1 MALVV
6 LIFFGVL
13 LGLVV
18 MAFFAYAPLL
28 CASWLGILYVIGLYL
43 STESK
48 WRWHDAQEF
57 ENRFW
62 TGTAFIFSA
71 AALYIKD
78 SPLAVGQW
86 NSTLGLVLVFGFTM
100 SVHFF
105 DRFIHRQEISRRP
118 RLKESTRQFSHNLFR
133 YKATAEEKT
142 KLVTECVGRIDRHY
156 LPSTINN
163 MINLAEVKRRELKIF
178 RILAGAGKDELNY
191 ILNHIRLAL
200 LFYKVKDHSKVRED
214 QSRTLI
220 LDLLCTTRLADLSVM
235 SRALLL
241 DALMVMKISAHPMAE
256 KWVRN
261 IILKTLGDDL
271 SNLKTYTDAKGDFH
285 SMHKLVFNDIRDPTI
300 RADILSHIQR
310 EASVQIAHMRLGT
323 KRGRSRKQQAWRK
336 VLSDVDD
343 TLYSSGGRYPA
354 GLDTRFPRHT
364 LYPGVLPFYR
374 ELDMGTVGTDDWTD
388 DRVGNL
394 VFLSA
399 RPHVYKDVSE
409 KKSYAK
415 FAALHEKMGMHTLPT
430 MLAGNLKSGRAFMW
444 QGDLEPM
451 AQKKFEN
458 FCEFY
463 QLYPEFKHVFVGDNG
478 QGDVRAAELIVEKFG
493 PDALEAGFFQ
503 RVQPVEKMFNYHSKE
518 DLERW
523 RKMNIIF
530 FDTYVGAALEAFHMK
545 KIRLNGLKKICDE
558 TGQSFEAIHAWLTPQ
573 SRERAR
579 LLLNRDL
586 TAANVLLSNKFGCSP
601 LVMKPQVFGLNSLV
615 RTPIGRGIVRKFR
628 GIDGI
633 YQVDLTDW
641 QASTTN
647 QKRVQAFF
655 PEDSLVVLVVSD
667 VLPIAKSSLNYV
679 KFCLPPPTRVFTPH
693 TLVKT
698 LFGIGRVLRYR
709 VDDEIYMVSILGDH
723 NMMNMTAF
731 LNTDS
736 VQPVD
741 EEFLKHYTSIGSSSP
756 RMLAGVRSSIGYIT
770 KKLITFVPGGSA
782 AKSLFPMAVAVDSPF
797 GRAVVVGYREEDHVY
812 ELQLFRSETKTR
824 SGEPVCPVGVF
835 VQERHL
841 QLSAVSPPRSFFS
854 MLGLGSSAGKN
865 EMAPTSESV
874 PIGSRVVTAYGKGII
889 RSYRTVDNIYA
900 VALTDW
906 TLTGGHSVMAFLSK
920 DFIKLVVPTL
930 DVPVLTLTTKGMP
943 PGEKAAIG
951 APPGSGGIFQLFR
964 YGLSGASAGTIE
976 AVVPY
981 AEEVGVQRHV
991 ETVFGLGNTAMNSPY
1006 NGCLKVTLVNPDF
1019 SGVVAFVQASDTKE
1033 IPIESARVRRNTLE
1047 LLVGPFSYLLSGSN
1061 GGTFLPGDD
1070 EGASLPKT
1078 LFPHGSLVST
1088 PFGEGTVRLHRHQ
1101 DDIYVVDLPSMH
1113 GFFRVSS
1120 LQRPVR
1126 GVVGGPVDT
1135 IYGSGLLEQVRG
1147 EDGMHVVILRL
1158 GLTTSEARA
1167 YLHPTSVIGGIKA
1180 SRGDVVMTPFGS
1192 GVVMQYRSHDGYYR
1206 VALDWDSNGQS
1217 HTSAYISEKSLVRTG
1232 PVEKNSTS
1240 CVVITLVP
1248 NGDDPK
1254 EAKLNGGLQIAPATH
1269 VDDISTSN
1277 GWEASFFDCFSS
1289 LVPNC
1294 CMSTICPCVSIAQI
1308 RARLGKPFQ
1317 ESLLVYGSNIF
1328 GLVICLV
1335 LFISFS
1341 TTDDVVTQRSAS
1353 DGERYTIERSSGGR
1367 QVLFLCGA
1375 MFFFLFYAASVCL
1388 LRMRVRKQYEID
1400 GQCGEDC
1407 VVSVFCAP
1415 CTVAQ
1420 MATQT
1425 QSYTSGSCSFQP
1437 PYGVDMLP
1445 GYSAEP
1451 ATPIPV
1457 AFI

>member
-1 MALVV
+1 MQTRVNRVEMATSAASSPLSLRTTPLSPQILLPKPRKTLQKKKKEPANSALVLV
-6 LIFFGVL
+6 GMIFFGVL
-13 LGLVV
+13 LALVI

-28 CASWLGILYVIGLYL
+28 CASWLGIMYVIGLYL
-43 STESK
+43 STESN

-62 TGTAFIFSA
+62 TGTAFMFSA
-71 AALYIKD
+71 AVLYIKD

-105 DRFIHRQEISRRP
+105 DRFLHRQEISRRP
-118 RLKESTRQFSHNLFR
+118 RLKEAARQFSHNLFK

-142 KLVTECVGRIDRHY
+142 KLVMECVNRIDRHY

-163 MINLAEVKRRELKIF
+163 MLNLAEVKRRELKIF
-178 RILAGAGKDELNY
+178 RILAGAAKDELNY

-220 LDLLCTTRLADLSVM
+220 LDLLCTTRLPDLSVM

-261 IILKTLGDDL
+261 IILKTQGDDL

-323 KRGRSRKQQAWRK
+323 KRGRSRKHQAWRK

-374 ELDMGTVGTDDWTD
+374 ELDMGTVGPDDWTD
-388 DRVGNL
+388 DRIGNL

-478 QGDVRAAELIVEKFG
+478 QGDVRAAELIVEQFG

-518 DLERW
+518 DVERW

-530 FDTYVGAALEAFHMK
+530 FDTYVGAAIEAFCMK
-545 KIRLNGLKKICDE
+545 MIRLCGLKTICDDA
-558 TGQSFEAIHAWLTPQ
+558 GQSFERIHSWLTPQ

-586 TAANVLLSNKFGCSP
+586 AEANKLTSKKFEPTP
-601 LVMKPQVFGLNSLV
+601 LVMKPQAFALNTMV
-615 RTPIGRGIVRKFR
+615 CTPVGRAIVRKFR

-633 YQVDLTDW
+633 YQVDLTAW
-641 QASTTN
+641 PPSRSN

-655 PEDSLVVLVVSD
+655 PEDSLVACVGADISVIS
-667 VLPIAKSSLNYV
+667 KSSLNYV
-679 KFCLPPPTRVFTPH
+679 KFYRPSPARIFASH

-698 LFGIGRVLRYR
+698 LFGIGRVLAYR
-709 VDDEIYMVSILGDH
+709 LDDDIYTVSIPGDH
-723 NMMNMTAF
+723 NMLHMTAF
-731 LNTDS
+731 LNADS
-736 VQPVD
+736 LEPVD
-741 EEFLKHYTSIGSSSP
+741 DEFLKSYAASGSSSP
-756 RMLAGVRSSIGYIT
+756 RMFAGVRSGIGFIT
-770 KKLITFVPGGSA
+770 KKLITFVPGGSGP
-782 AKSLFPMAVAVDSPF
+782 KPLFAMAVVVDSPF
-797 GRAVVVGYREEDHVY
+797 GRGVVVNFREDDRVY
-812 ELQLFRSETKTR
+812 ELQLFQSGTKTR
-824 SGEPVCPVGVF
+824 SGDLASQASVF

-841 QLSAVSPPRSFFS
+841 QLSPMSPPRSFLA
-854 MLGLGSSAGKN
+854 MLGLGSGKN
-865 EMAPTSESV
+865 AIV
-874 PIGSRVVTAYGKGII
+874 PISLPVGSRVTTAYGKGVI
-889 RSYRTVDNIYA
+889 RSYRSADDIYA
-900 VALTDW
+900 VALTEW
-906 TLTGGHSVMAFLSK
+906 TLGGGHNVMAYLTK
-920 DFIKLVVPTL
+920 DFINTVVPAL
-930 DVPVLTLTTKGMP
+930 EDEPALTLATK
-943 PGEKAAIG
+943 ELTAERKIAA
-951 APPGSGGIFQLFR
+951 PGSGGIFQLFR
-964 YGLSGASAGTIE
+964 YGFTTPATGVVE
-976 AVVPY
+976 VVVPY
-981 AEEVGVQRHV
+981 ADEIGVKRQID
-991 ETVFGLGNTAMNSPY
+991 TVFGLADTTMTQPY
-1006 NGCLKVTLVNPDF
+1006 NGCLKATLVNPDF
-1019 SGVVAFVQASDTKE
+1019 KDAAVYVQASQIKE
-1033 IPIESARVRRNTLE
+1033 IPIASTRARRNTLE
-1047 LLVGPFSYLLSGSN
+1047 MLVSPFSYLLSGN
-1061 GGTFLPGDD
+1061 NDD
-1070 EGASLPKT
+1070 QSDEDANLPKT
-1078 LFPHGSLVST
+1078 LFPKGSLVVT
-1088 PFGEGTVRLHRHQ
+1088 PFGEGIVRSHRRI
-1101 DDIYVVDLPSMH
+1101 DDIYVVDLPAMH

-1126 GVVGGPVDT
+1126 GVLGHPVDT
-1135 IYGSGLLEQVRG
+1135 IFGSGLLEQIR
-1147 EDGMHVVILRL
+1147 ENDGVHVVVFRL
-1158 GLTTSEARA
+1158 GLTTSVARA
-1167 YLHPTSVIGGIKA
+1167 FLHPASVLGAIKA

-1192 GVVMQYRSHDGYYR
+1192 GVVMHYRSHDGYYL

-1217 HTSAYISEKSLVRTG
+1217 HTSAYISESSLVRTG
-1232 PVEKNSTS
+1232 LVEKTSTG
-1240 CVVITLVP
+1240 CVV
-1248 NGDDPK
+1248 
-1254 EAKLNGGLQIAPATH
+1254 
-1269 VDDISTSN
+1269 
-1277 GWEASFFDCFSS
+1277 
-1289 LVPNC
+1289 
-1294 CMSTICPCVSIAQI
+1294 M
-1308 RARLGKPFQ
+1308 
-1317 ESLLVYGSNIF
+1317 
-1328 GLVICLV
+1328 
-1335 LFISFS
+1335 
-1341 TTDDVVTQRSAS
+1341 
-1353 DGERYTIERSSGGR
+1353 
-1367 QVLFLCGA
+1367 
-1375 MFFFLFYAASVCL
+1375 
-1388 LRMRVRKQYEID
+1388 
-1400 GQCGEDC
+1400 
-1407 VVSVFCAP
+1407 
-1415 CTVAQ
+1415 
-1420 MATQT
+1420 
-1425 QSYTSGSCSFQP
+1425 
-1437 PYGVDMLP
+1437 
-1445 GYSAEP
+1445 
-1451 ATPIPV
+1451 
-1457 AFI
+1457 

>member
-1 MALVV
+1 MAFTMQTQQQVDWASPPASPSPLSLRATPASPQVQRTKARASFRKKKKKSEPANSALVLV
-6 LIFFGVL
+6 GMLFVGVL
-13 LGLVV
+13 LALVV

-28 CASWLGILYVIGLYL
+28 CASWLGIMYVIGLYL

-62 TGTAFIFSA
+62 TGTAFMFSA
-71 AALYIKD
+71 AVLYIKD

-105 DRFIHRQEISRRP
+105 DRFLHRQEISRRP
-118 RLKESTRQFSHNLFR
+118 RLKEAARQFSHNLFK

-142 KLVTECVGRIDRHY
+142 KLVMESVGSIDRHY

-178 RILAGAGKDELNY
+178 RILAGAERDELNY

-261 IILKTLGDDL
+261 IILKTQGDDL

-285 SMHKLVFNDIRDPTI
+285 SIHKLVFNDIRDPTI

-310 EASVQIAHMRLGT
+310 EARVQIAHMRLGT

-354 GLDTRFPRHT
+354 GLDTRYPRHT

-374 ELDMGTVGTDDWTD
+374 ELDMGTVGPDDWAD
-388 DRVGNL
+388 ERVGNL

-409 KKSYAK
+409 KKSYTK

-430 MLAGNLKSGRAFMW
+430 MLAGNLTSGRAFMW

-451 AQKKFEN
+451 AQKKFDN

-503 RVQPVEKMFNYHSKE
+503 RVQPMEKMFNYHSKE

-530 FDTYVGAALEAFHMK
+530 FDTYVGAAVEASRMK
-545 KIRLNGLKKICDE
+545 KIRLGGLKNICDDA
-558 TGQSFEAIHAWLTPQ
+558 GQSFETIHSWLTPQ

-586 TAANVLLSNKFGCSP
+586 AAANVLLAKKYGPSP
-601 LVMKPQVFGLNSLV
+601 LVLKPQGLELNSIV
-615 RTPIGRGIVRKFR
+615 RTPLGRGIVRKFR
-628 GIDGI
+628 GLDGI
-633 YQVDLTDW
+633 YHIDLTDW
-641 QASTTN
+641 PASALNQRRTQAY
-647 QKRVQAFF
+647 F
-655 PEDSLVVLVVSD
+655 PEDSLMAYVSTD
-667 VLPIAKSSLNYV
+667 ISPLATSSLNYV
-679 KFCLPPPTRVFTPH
+679 KFYRPLPTRSFASH

-709 VDDEIYMVSILGDH
+709 AEDEIYTVAIPGDQ
-723 NMMNMTAF
+723 NMLHMTAY
-731 LNTDS
+731 LNADS
-736 VQPVD
+736 LQPVD
-741 EEFLKHYTSIGSSSP
+741 DDFLKNYATGGSTSP
-756 RMLAGVRSSIGYIT
+756 RMFAGVRSGIGFIT

-782 AKSLFPMAVAVDSPF
+782 VKPLFAMAVVVDSPF
-797 GRAVVVGYREEDHVY
+797 GRGVVVNFRGEDRVY
-812 ELQLFRSETKTR
+812 ELRLFHSESKTR
-824 SGEPVCPVGVF
+824 SGEMVSQVSVF
-835 VQERHL
+835 VQEHHL
-841 QLSAVSPPRSFFS
+841 QLSPVSPPRSFFS
-854 MLGLGSSAGKN
+854 MLGLGSGRGKS
-865 EMAPTSESV
+865 MISPTPDLIPV
-874 PIGSRVVTAYGKGII
+874 GSRVATAYGKGVI
-889 RSYRTVDNIYA
+889 RSYRAGDGVYS

-906 TLTGGHSVMAFLSK
+906 TLADGHDVTAYITKEF
-920 DFIKLVVPTL
+920 VNPVAPTL
-930 DVPVLTLTTKGMP
+930 KDVPALTLTTNEIETA
-943 PGEKAAIG
+943 EKTA

-964 YGLSGASAGTIE
+964 YGFSTPVVE
-976 AVVPY
+976 AVE
-981 AEEVGVQRHV
+981 AEVADAGEAGIKRQID
-991 ETVFGLGNTAMNSPY
+991 TVFGLGIATTSQPY
-1006 NGCLKVTLVNPDF
+1006 HGCLKVILVNPDF
-1019 SGVVAFVQASDTKE
+1019 KGAVAYVQASDTKD
-1033 IPIESARVRRNTLE
+1033 IPLAGTRVRRNTLE
-1047 LLVGPFSYLLSGSN
+1047 LLVSPFSYLLAGNNSDDGDKADSN
-1061 GGTFLPGDD
+1061 
-1070 EGASLPKT
+1070 LPKT
-1078 LFPHGSLVST
+1078 LFPTGSLVTT
-1088 PFGEGTVRLHRHQ
+1088 PFGEGTVRLHRRI
-1101 DDIYVVDLPSMH
+1101 DDIYVVSLPSMH
-1113 GFFRVSS
+1113 GYFRVSC
-1120 LQRPVR
+1120 LQCLVR
-1126 GVVGGPVDT
+1126 GVVGQPVDT
-1135 IYGSGLLEQVRG
+1135 VYGSGMLEQVRE
-1147 EDGMHVVILRL
+1147 EDGVHVVVLRL

-1167 YLHPTSVIGGIKA
+1167 YLHPSSVIGAIKA

-1192 GVVMQYRSHDGYYR
+1192 GVVMQYRTHDGYYR

-1217 HTSAYISEKSLVRTG
+1217 HTSAYISQDSLVRTG

-1240 CVVITLVP
+1240 CAV
-1248 NGDDPK
+1248 
-1254 EAKLNGGLQIAPATH
+1254 
-1269 VDDISTSN
+1269 
-1277 GWEASFFDCFSS
+1277 
-1289 LVPNC
+1289 
-1294 CMSTICPCVSIAQI
+1294 M
-1308 RARLGKPFQ
+1308 
-1317 ESLLVYGSNIF
+1317 
-1328 GLVICLV
+1328 
-1335 LFISFS
+1335 
-1341 TTDDVVTQRSAS
+1341 
-1353 DGERYTIERSSGGR
+1353 
-1367 QVLFLCGA
+1367 
-1375 MFFFLFYAASVCL
+1375 
-1388 LRMRVRKQYEID
+1388 
-1400 GQCGEDC
+1400 
-1407 VVSVFCAP
+1407 
-1415 CTVAQ
+1415 
-1420 MATQT
+1420 
-1425 QSYTSGSCSFQP
+1425 
-1437 PYGVDMLP
+1437 
-1445 GYSAEP
+1445 
-1451 ATPIPV
+1451 
-1457 AFI
+1457 

>member
-1 MALVV
+1 MALTMQTQVDAAAAAPPSPLSMRATPQAPPRRQTRRRKKREPANAALV
-6 LIFFGVL
+6 LVAMLFFGVL
-13 LGLVV
+13 LALAV

-43 STESK
+43 STESQ

-62 TGTAFIFSA
+62 TGTAFLFSA
-71 AALYIKD
+71 AVLYIKD

-86 NSTLGLVLVFGFTM
+86 NSALGLVLVFGFTM

-105 DRFIHRQEISRRP
+105 DRFLHRQEISRRP
-118 RLKESTRQFSHNLFR
+118 RLKEASRHFSHKLFK

-142 KLVTECVGRIDRHY
+142 QLVMECVGRIDRHY

-261 IILKTLGDDL
+261 IILKTQGDDL

-285 SMHKLVFNDIRDPTI
+285 SMHKLVFNDVRDPTI

-354 GLDTRFPRHT
+354 GMDTRYPRHT

-374 ELDMGTVGTDDWTD
+374 ELDMGTVGPDDWTD
-388 DRVGNL
+388 DRIGNL

-503 RVQPVEKMFNYHSKE
+503 RVQPIEKMFNYHSKE

-530 FDTYVGAALEAFHMK
+530 FDTYVGAAVEAFRMK
-545 KIRLNGLKKICDE
+545 KIRLSGLKKICDDA
-558 TGQSFEAIHAWLTPQ
+558 GQSFEAIHSWLTPQ
-573 SRERAR
+573 SRGRAR
-579 LLLNRDL
+579 LLLNRDIA
-586 TAANVLLSNKFGCSP
+586 AANVLLVSKFGPSS
-601 LVMKPQVFGLNSLV
+601 LVMKPQVFGLSSVV
-615 RTPIGRGIVRKFR
+615 RTPLGRGIIRKFR
-628 GIDGI
+628 GTDGV

-641 QASTTN
+641 PASANN

-655 PEDSLVVLVVSD
+655 SEDSLTAYVSTD
-667 VLPIAKSSLNYV
+667 ISPLAKSSLNYV
-679 KFCLPPPTRVFTPH
+679 KFYRPRPARVFTSH

-698 LFGIGRVLRYR
+698 LFGIGRVMSYR
-709 VDDEIYMVSILGDH
+709 PDDEIYTVSIPGDQ
-723 NMMNMTAF
+723 NMLHMTAF
-731 LNTDS
+731 LNADS

-741 EEFLKHYTSIGSSSP
+741 DEFLKNYASSGSTSP
-756 RMLAGVRSSIGYIT
+756 RMFSGVRSGIGFIT
-770 KKLITFVPGGSA
+770 KKLITFVPGSSSA
-782 AKSLFPMAVAVDSPF
+782 KPMFAMAVVVDSPF
-797 GRAVVVGYREEDHVY
+797 GRGVVVNFREVDRVY
-812 ELQLFRSETKTR
+812 ELRLFHSETKTR
-824 SGEPVCPVGVF
+824 SGELPSHVSVF

-841 QLSAVSPPRSFFS
+841 RLSPVSPPRSFFS
-854 MLGLGSSAGKN
+854 MLGLGSGAGKN
-865 EMAPTSESV
+865 AVVSPSGPLAV
-874 PIGSRVVTAYGKGII
+874 GSRVSTTYGNGII
-889 RSYRTVDNIYA
+889 RSYRAADNIYA

-906 TLTGGHSVMAFLSK
+906 SLADGHDVLAYLTK
-920 DFIKLVVPTL
+920 DFVELVAPSL
-930 DVPVLTLTTKGMP
+930 EDVPALTLTSKEVPSEGKTFV
-943 PGEKAAIG
+943 
-951 APPGSGGIFQLFR
+951 PPGSGGIFQLFR
-964 YGLSGASAGTIE
+964 YGFSAPIPGA
-976 AVVPY
+976 VQVLVPY
-981 AEEVGVQRHV
+981 ADDVGVKRQLD
-991 ETVFGLGNTAMNSPY
+991 TVFGLADTAMGQPY
-1006 NGCLKVTLVNPDF
+1006 HGCLKVTLVNPDF
-1019 SGVVAFVQASDTKE
+1019 CGAVAYVKASGTKE
-1033 IPIESARVRRNTLE
+1033 IPVAATRVRRNTLE
-1047 LLVGPFSYLLSGSN
+1047 LLVSPFSYLLSGSN
-1061 GGTFLPGDD
+1061 DD
-1070 EGASLPKT
+1070 ENELSATDANLPKT
-1078 LFPHGSLVST
+1078 LFPTGTLVST
-1088 PFGEGTVRLHRHQ
+1088 PFGEGTVRLHRRI
-1101 DDIYVVDLPSMH
+1101 DDIYVVDFQGMH

-1126 GVVGGPVDT
+1126 GVVGQPVDT
-1135 IYGSGLLEQVRG
+1135 IYGSGMLEEVRE
-1147 EDGMHVVILRL
+1147 EDGVHVVVLRL
-1158 GLTTSEARA
+1158 GLTASEARA
-1167 YLHPTSVIGGIKA
+1167 YLHPASVIGAIKA

-1217 HTSAYISEKSLVRTG
+1217 HTSAYISQDSLSRTG
-1232 PVEKNSTS
+1232 PVEKNSS
-1240 CVVITLVP
+1240 GCVV
-1248 NGDDPK
+1248 
-1254 EAKLNGGLQIAPATH
+1254 
-1269 VDDISTSN
+1269 
-1277 GWEASFFDCFSS
+1277 
-1289 LVPNC
+1289 
-1294 CMSTICPCVSIAQI
+1294 M
-1308 RARLGKPFQ
+1308 
-1317 ESLLVYGSNIF
+1317 
-1328 GLVICLV
+1328 
-1335 LFISFS
+1335 
-1341 TTDDVVTQRSAS
+1341 
-1353 DGERYTIERSSGGR
+1353 
-1367 QVLFLCGA
+1367 
-1375 MFFFLFYAASVCL
+1375 
-1388 LRMRVRKQYEID
+1388 
-1400 GQCGEDC
+1400 
-1407 VVSVFCAP
+1407 
-1415 CTVAQ
+1415 
-1420 MATQT
+1420 
-1425 QSYTSGSCSFQP
+1425 
-1437 PYGVDMLP
+1437 
-1445 GYSAEP
+1445 
-1451 ATPIPV
+1451 
-1457 AFI
+1457 